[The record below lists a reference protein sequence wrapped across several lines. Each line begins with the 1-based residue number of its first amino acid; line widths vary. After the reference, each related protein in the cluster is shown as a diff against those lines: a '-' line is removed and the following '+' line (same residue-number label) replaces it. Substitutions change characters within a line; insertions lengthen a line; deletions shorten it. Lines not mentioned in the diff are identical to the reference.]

1 MSSPG
6 ERAQVVVP
14 ARLERLFAAFAAAS
28 LRWSLLRPPEA
39 LAEAEGDVDLLV
51 EPQDLGRARDLL
63 AGEGFAIVRSD
74 SSGLHAAD
82 LDETAG
88 RFLWIHVQ
96 TRLELAAE
104 AFPAAPLLDGVVA
117 DPVPRPADDWLLWI
131 LLLRALVDKGGLAP
145 RHRPAVRTLAS
156 TTAGPP
162 PELEPALAG
171 HGLNAEQIGRLAAA
185 GEWDELE
192 RHVLPRLGPSRPRA
206 PVSGILRRLRL
217 LRGVRGL
224 SVAVLGPD
232 GAGKTTLVE
241 ALDHGLPFETRRRYM
256 GLTGGWIRRAGALRV
271 PGLVLGARLLV
282 LWGRYLR
289 IESDRRLGRIVL
301 VDRYVLDGAVPSG
314 VQLRSLA
321 RLSRQVQR
329 RACPLPDL
337 VLLLDASGETMHG
350 RKGEYDAETL
360 EGWRTAYARLVGRVP
375 GLEVLDAEQPA
386 EVVARRAK
394 ALIWQRYRRR
404 LEGRKG

>member
-1 MSSPG
+1 VSSPV
-6 ERAQVVVP
+6 EHAPARVP
-14 ARLERLFAAFAAAS
+14 ARLERLFAAFAAAA
-28 LRWSLLRPPEA
+28 LRWALLRPPES
-39 LAEAEGDVDLLV
+39 LAETEGDVDLLV
-51 EPQDLGRARDLL
+51 EPRDLGRVRDLL
-63 AGEGFAIVRSD
+63 VAEGFAIVRSHGA
-74 SSGLHAAD
+74 GLHAAD

-96 TRLELAAE
+96 TELELAAQTFS
-104 AFPAAPLLDGVVA
+104 AGPLLDGLVA
-117 DPVPRPADDWLLWI
+117 DPIPRPADDWLLWI

-145 RHRPAVRTLAS
+145 RHRRAVRALAS
-156 TTAGPP
+156 TSTAPP
-162 PELEPALAG
+162 AELEPVLER
-171 HGLNAEQIGRLAAA
+171 HGLDAEIVGRLAAA
-185 GEWDELE
+185 GAWDELE
-192 RHVLPRLGPSRPRA
+192 RHVLPPLEPRGRRA
-206 PVSGILRRLRL
+206 PTAAILRRLRL
-217 LRGVRGL
+217 LRARRGL

-241 ALDHGLPFETRRRYM
+241 ALDRRLPFETRRRYM

-321 RLSRQVQR
+321 RLSRQLQR

-386 EVVARRAK
+386 EIVERQAE
-394 ALIWQRYRRR
+394 ALIWRRYRRR
-404 LEGRKG
+404 LEGRKR

>member
-1 MSSPG
+1 M
-6 ERAQVVVP
+6 
-14 ARLERLFAAFAAAS
+14 
-28 LRWSLLRPPEA
+28 
-39 LAEAEGDVDLLV
+39 
-51 EPQDLGRARDLL
+51 
-63 AGEGFAIVRSD
+63 
-74 SSGLHAAD
+74 
-82 LDETAG
+82 
-88 RFLWIHVQ
+88 
-96 TRLELAAE
+96 
-104 AFPAAPLLDGVVA
+104 PLLDGLVA
-117 DPVPRPADDWLLWI
+117 DPIPRPPDDWLLWI
-131 LLLRALVDKGGLAP
+131 LLLRALVDKGGLAH
-145 RHRPAVRTLAS
+145 RHRPAVRSLAS
-156 TTAGPP
+156 KATGPP
-162 PELEPALAG
+162 PELEPALAAR
-171 HGLNAEQIGRLAAA
+171 GLDAELLGRLAAA

-192 RHVLPRLGPSRPRA
+192 RHVVARVGPAGRRKPTA
-206 PVSGILRRLRL
+206 GVLRRLRR
-217 LRGVRGL
+217 LRGARGL

-360 EGWRTAYARLVGRVP
+360 EGWRTAYARLAGRVP

-386 EVVARRAK
+386 EVVERQAK

-404 LEGRKG
+404 LEGREG